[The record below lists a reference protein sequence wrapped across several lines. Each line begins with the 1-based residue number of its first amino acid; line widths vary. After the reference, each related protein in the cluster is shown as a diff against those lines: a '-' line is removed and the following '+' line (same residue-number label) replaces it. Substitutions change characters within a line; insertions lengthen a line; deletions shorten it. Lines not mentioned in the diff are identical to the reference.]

1 MEISGDYSLSNPCFS
16 RPPQNKTVTAVDIYP
31 NPANRQIVITGV
43 DPEHILFITMYDV
56 SGKNILKVHSH
67 GGKAQFDTADIPA
80 GVYYINIVG
89 TGIHINRKV
98 LINH

>member
-43 DPEHILFITMYDV
+43 DPEHTFTYTLSDIA
-56 SGKNILKVHSH
+56 GKTILKGHSQ